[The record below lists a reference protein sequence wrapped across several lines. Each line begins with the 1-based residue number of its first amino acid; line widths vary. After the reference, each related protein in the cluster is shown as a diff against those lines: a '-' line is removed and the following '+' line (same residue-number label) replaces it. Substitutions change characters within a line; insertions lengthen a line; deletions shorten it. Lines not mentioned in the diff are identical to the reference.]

1 MIGLRANFW
10 RFGERCFTSGVGS
23 QGEPMLTSY
32 RLAIAVGGG
41 VIGIACATVAVSAK
55 GPIAPDT
62 VVCTSQENLDVANLP
77 AVAKSEIVLRA
88 LGCRRS
94 DGTGVRNL
102 LRNAGT

>member
-1 MIGLRANFW
+1 
-10 RFGERCFTSGVGS
+10 
-23 QGEPMLTSY
+23 MLTSY
-32 RLAIAVGGG
+32 RLATTVGGA

-77 AVAKSEIVLRA
+77 AVAKSDVVLRA

-94 DGTGVRNL
+94 DWTGVRKL
-102 LRNAGT
+102 PRNAGA